1 MSLSMNINNQ
11 IVVIGDLKEF
21 DDDPLN
27 GAYVVLDRHLYRI
40 KTIIRP
46 PFQREF
52 IYDIERQRKV
62 IDTILHGY
70 PLNIIYFSS
79 CPDGTWEVL
88 DGQQRI
94 LSILHF
100 IKGDYSIVW
109 NGETYYYHNLPSA
122 LKDRFN
128 SYPLLVYLCE
138 GNESDKL
145 SWFSRINIQG
155 IVLNDQELI
164 NATYHG
170 PFISDARL
178 MFAKP
183 SCRALKVAQIGG
195 KMFIS
200 GNPMRQDILET
211 ALSWASYAENISIKD
226 YVARHQHD
234 ENADALWE
242 YFAKVT
248 KWVKEKFTFF
258 RKEMTS
264 VKWGVL
270 YHQYKNDTRTAEEI
284 EAEVS
289 DHMKDDEITRKAGIY
304 EFIFSRD
311 ERVLSLRKFSDTQKR
326 TAYEKQGHR
335 CAHCGEVFP
344 IESLQADHILA
355 WSKGGKTT
363 PDNLQL
369 LCAKC
374 NNSKSDK

>member
-21 DDDPLN
+21 DDDPIK
-27 GAYVVLDRHLYRI
+27 GAYVVIDRRLYRI
-40 KTIIRP
+40 KTTIRP
-46 PFQREF
+46 EYQREF

-62 IDTILHGY
+62 IDSILHGY
-70 PLNIIYFSS
+70 PLNIIYLSS

-88 DGQQRI
+88 DGQQRM
-94 LSILHF
+94 LSALHF

-109 NGETYYYHNLPSA
+109 NGETYYYHNLPST

-138 GNESDKL
+138 GSEEDKL
-145 SWFSRINIQG
+145 SWFERINIQG

-164 NATYHG
+164 NAIYHG
-170 PFISDARL
+170 PFISDAR
-178 MFAKP
+178 MMCAKP
-183 SCRALKVAQIGG
+183 NCRALKVAQICG

-211 ALSWASYAENISIKD
+211 ALSWAAYAENISIKE

-242 YFAKVT
+242 YFAKVC
-248 KWVKEKFTFF
+248 KWVKEKFTIF